1 MTIIAGSRLPEKKHI
16 RIALTHVYGI
26 GQSRADLI
34 CAVAKVNPETKVSEL
49 GDEIEAIREAI
60 TNAGW
65 LLGTAA
71 KRKKDQDIKE
81 KISIKSYQGR
91 RHVLGLPVRGQKT
104 QKNARTARKR
114 RVRRRDSK

>member
-60 TNAGW
+60 TSAGW

-71 KRKKDQDIKE
+71 
-81 KISIKSYQGR
+81 
-91 RHVLGLPVRGQKT
+91 
-104 QKNARTARKR
+104 NAQVMAGHCCITLAWLANI
-114 RVRRRDSK
+114 